1 MAGSCAR
8 NCSCIC
14 SRDTFN
20 PVHAQRTHGDP
31 SSIVEIQF
39 HFNLYIYTYILY
51 LEICLHG
58 KERSSIDKKEKMWKV
73 VSNTRRGDNI
83 RDININYT
91 SYIFIER
98 LLQKRILFF
107 FFFFIYAFSSSRNKR
122 KKFHT
127 NCKFIRFLITFFR
140 SIRIERWE

>member
-1 MAGSCAR
+1 M
-8 NCSCIC
+8 
-14 SRDTFN
+14 
-20 PVHAQRTHGDP
+20 
-31 SSIVEIQF
+31 
-39 HFNLYIYTYILY
+39 
-51 LEICLHG
+51 HG

-107 FFFFIYAFSSSRNKR
+107 FFFLFMHSRRLEISEKS
-122 KKFHT
+122 
-127 NCKFIRFLITFFR
+127 FIRIANLSAF
-140 SIRIERWE
+140 

>member
-1 MAGSCAR
+1 
-8 NCSCIC
+8 
-14 SRDTFN
+14 
-20 PVHAQRTHGDP
+20 
-31 SSIVEIQF
+31 
-39 HFNLYIYTYILY
+39 
-51 LEICLHG
+51 
-58 KERSSIDKKEKMWKV
+58 MWKV

-140 SIRIERWE
+140 SIRIERWGIEEICIIFQVQNWIELMLIRCRSGEGGNTYVYIRCERVTIDRTRKQRMNEGDKSIGSRETTVIHL